1 MESKTAV
8 IALMGNPNVGKST
21 LFNALTGLHQHTGNW
36 PGKTVALAR
45 GRFSC
50 GGRDYLL
57 ADLPGIYSLDAR
69 SEEEE
74 VASQFLRSGLAD
86 MILVVC
92 DACCLERGLHL
103 LKQVLE
109 LEWVRDTGVPLIL
122 CVNLWDEACRR
133 GIHVDLE
140 LLQDVLQIPVVAC
153 SARSRRTLVGVKQAI
168 SESAGTVGSYQCLDF
183 SPHRLAEETV
193 HMETEHFRR
202 LEERLDR
209 IVTGPFTGSLLMVA
223 LLLGVFWLTMAGANI
238 PAQFLWDLLFSLEDG
253 LAQGLTLLGTPP
265 VLVQLLVYGVY
276 RVLAWVVAVMLPPMA
291 IFFPLF
297 TLLEDS
303 GYLPRAAFNM
313 DRCFMRCRACGKQ
326 CLTMAMGL
334 GCNAAGVTGCRI
346 IDSPRERL
354 VAILTNALVPCN
366 GRFPVLTAM
375 ISLFFL
381 SGVSGGS
388 RSFLA
393 ALFLTAFLLLG
404 VAATLCSSWLLSRTL
419 LKGLPSSFTLEL
431 PCYRRPQVGKV
442 LIRSLLDRTVFVLG
456 RAAASAIPAGV
467 LIWTAANLHL
477 GGQSLLAWLTG
488 ALDPLGRLMGLDGVI
503 LAAFLLGFPANEI
516 VLPII
521 LMAYLQTGTLVEMS
535 DLSSL
540 YQLLTAHGW
549 TWQTALSMMLFCL
562 FHWPCATTCLTIKK
576 ETGSLKWTAAA
587 IALPTL
593 LGFLLCT
600 AVHFLC
606 RLLF

>member
-1 MESKTAV
+1 MTICFFSAQYLPT
-8 IALMGNPNVGKST
+8 VGGVERYT
-21 LFNALTGLHQHTGNW
+21 FN
-36 PGKTVALAR
+36 LAR
-45 GRFSC
+45 RVAAAGHTAIVVTS
-50 GGRDYLL
+50 
-57 ADLPGIYSLDAR
+57 ALPGLPDFETDEHGIRIYRLP
-69 SEEEE
+69 
-74 VASQFLRSGLAD
+74 V
-86 MILVVC
+86 
-92 DACCLERGLHL
+92 
-103 LKQVLE
+103 
-109 LEWVRDTGVPLIL
+109 WPL
-122 CVNLWDEACRR
+122 
-133 GIHVDLE
+133 
-140 LLQDVLQIPVVAC
+140 
-153 SARSRRTLVGVKQAI
+153 
-168 SESAGTVGSYQCLDF
+168 
-183 SPHRLAEETV
+183 
-193 HMETEHFRR
+193 M
-202 LEERLDR
+202 
-209 IVTGPFTGSLLMVA
+209 
-223 LLLGVFWLTMAGANI
+223 
-238 PAQFLWDLLFSLEDG
+238 
-253 LAQGLTLLGTPP
+253 
-265 VLVQLLVYGVY
+265 
-276 RVLAWVVAVMLPPMA
+276 
-291 IFFPLF
+291 
-297 TLLEDS
+297 
-303 GYLPRAAFNM
+303 
-313 DRCFMRCRACGKQ
+313 
-326 CLTMAMGL
+326 
-334 GCNAAGVTGCRI
+334 
-346 IDSPRERL
+346 
-354 VAILTNALVPCN
+354 N

-381 SGVSGGS
+381 SGVSGGF

>member
-21 LFNALTGLHQHTGNW
+21 LFNALTGLRQHTGNW

-109 LEWVRDTGVPLIL
+109 LEWVQDTGVPLIL

-153 SARSRRTLVGVKQAI
+153 SARSRRTLEGVKQAI

-209 IVTGPFTGSLLMVA
+209 IVTGPLQSSAALVA

-381 SGVSGGS
+381 SGVSGGF